1 MNFIQG
7 FKMAIK
13 SILSNKLRSLL
24 TMLGIIIGVTTVIA
38 LVALGQGATK
48 SVTEQVQSLG
58 TNLLTVTILG
68 RGSTSTL
75 NGSDAIAIGDKVEG
89 IKYIAPASTQSTSVK
104 YSTTSVDVSIVGTNA
119 DYALV
124 KDYNVASGR
133 FLAQIDL
140 DVYQKVAVIGSST
153 ATELFGFSSPIGEY
167 ILIQGTR
174 YKVVGVLAE
183 KGSSTTGSNDEV
195 VMIPLTSA
203 ERLFKSK
210 GVRTVYVQVET
221 TEQIASVVTG
231 LEKELSDHFR
241 GNTDSYR
248 VFNQSDALSTL
259 TSVSDTLTLA
269 LAGIAGISLLVG
281 GIGIMNIM
289 LVSVTERTREI
300 GIRKAIGAKKR
311 DILIQF
317 LIESMV
323 LSGLGGVLGIG
334 IGIGAAL
341 GASSVFKMDIVFSLN
356 IILIAFFFSVIIG
369 VLFGMFPANKAA
381 KLKPIEALRFE

>member
-1 MNFIQG
+1 MNVIQG
-7 FKMAIK
+7 VKMAFK

-24 TMLGIIIGVTTVIA
+24 TMLGIIIGVTAVIA
-38 LVALGQGATK
+38 LVSLGQGATK

-58 TNLLTVTILG
+58 TNLLTVNILG

-75 NGSDAIAIGDKVEG
+75 TSNEAESLGEVEG
-89 IKYIAPASTQSTSVK
+89 IQYLAPANTSNASVK
-104 YSTTSVDVSIVGTNA
+104 FGTESVNVSVIGTNSEYA
-119 DYALV
+119 DVREYQM
-124 KDYNVASGR
+124 ASGR
-133 FLAQIDL
+133 TLSQIDL
-140 DVYQKVAVIGSST
+140 DFYQKVAVIGSQT
-153 ATELFGFSSPIGEY
+153 ATDLFGADNPVGQYMQINGV
-167 ILIQGTR
+167 R
-174 YKVVGVLAE
+174 YKVVGVLAS

-195 VMIPLTSA
+195 VLIPLSSS

-210 GVRTVYVQVET
+210 GVRTIYVQVEQ
-221 TEQIASVVTG
+221 EDRIDAVVAG
-231 LEKELSDHFR
+231 LEAALSKKFR
-241 GNTDSYR
+241 GNTNSYR
-248 VFNQSDALSTL
+248 VFNQSEALSAL
-259 TSVSDTLTLA
+259 SSVTDTLTIA

-311 DILIQF
+311 DILFQF
-317 LIESMV
+317 LIESMS

-334 IGIGAAL
+334 LGVGIGRL
-341 GASSVFKMDIVFSLN
+341 ASKVMNMQVSFSADIM
-356 IILIAFFFSVIIG
+356 LIAFLFSVFIG